1 MIKEKNIR
9 KDGKKIGGRSDSNAK
24 RHFMIFLFIA
34 VIVTVGAFG
43 FLHFKKSSSGS
54 INTKTGLFTAKRGDL
69 TISVTESGDIKAVK
83 SEIIKSEVEM
93 RTTIVNIIPEG
104 TIITAEDVN
113 NGKVLVELDSSEMTE
128 QLPQREIEFA
138 AAEASYAEAK
148 EAYDIQVK
156 QNESDIT
163 AAELKVKFSL
173 MDLQKY
179 LGEIAAQKVVWKANH
194 DPNSSIDM
202 VSLLQEIQDPNSGC
216 EASQKLRELT
226 GNITLAEE
234 NLEKATYTL
243 SWTEKL
249 FEREYV
255 AETELREH
263 RLQKTRLVIEKEKAG
278 IALKLFKLY
287 EFPKQ
292 VEQLLS
298 DYNEAGLE
306 LERTR
311 ARARSQLAQAKAKL
325 ASAEAALGLR
335 KERLEK
341 VKKQLAACTIKA
353 PSPGQVV
360 YWSSTQRWVRVKI
373 EQGAEIPRGYRIID
387 IPDTSKMKVEIKVHE
402 TWIDKIEPNQPA
414 KITIAAFPDK
424 VFTGKVLKK
433 APLADQK
440 GSWEPDVKVYTTEVS
455 IDGTHD
461 FIKTGMTGK
470 VEVTIDDLN
479 DVLYVPIQSVVSTEE
494 KTICYVSTNKKLEE
508 REVVTGLFDDDFVEI
523 KSGLNEGE
531 KVLLNPPR
539 WAVPEP
545 AKEQTETK
553 PEPTKEQA
561 ETKPEPAKEQAET
574 KPEPAKEQAETKP
587 EPAKEQ
593 TETKPEPAK
602 EQTETKPE
610 PSK

>member
-1 MIKEKNIR
+1 MSDKNIIKEKNI
-9 KDGKKIGGRSDSNAK
+9 KEDNKKIDARSASNAK
-24 RHFMIFLFIA
+24 RHLLIFLFIA
-34 VIVTVGAFG
+34 FIVTISAFG
-43 FLHFKKSSSGS
+43 LLYFKKSHSGS

-104 TIITAEDVN
+104 TTITAEDVN

-179 LGEIAAQKVVWKANH
+179 LGEIAAQKVVWKANQ

-226 GNITLAEE
+226 GDITLAEE

-263 RLQKTRLVIEKEKAG
+263 RLQKTRLGIEKEKAG

-325 ASAEAALGLR
+325 ASAKAALGLR

-440 GSWEPDVKVYTTEVS
+440 GSWEPDVKVYTTDVS
-455 IDGTHD
+455 IEGTHD

-470 VEVTIDDLN
+470 VEVTIDELK
-479 DVLYVPIQSVVSTEE
+479 DVLYVPIQSVVSDEDTRV
-494 KTICYVSTNKKLEE
+494 CYVMANNRLQK

-523 KSGLNEGE
+523 KSGLTEGE

-539 WAVPEP
+539 WITP
-545 AKEQTETK
+545 KSTE
-553 PEPTKEQA
+553 E
-561 ETKPEPAKEQAET
+561 
-574 KPEPAKEQAETKP
+574 
-587 EPAKEQ
+587 
-593 TETKPEPAK
+593 
-602 EQTETKPE
+602 
-610 PSK
+610 

>member
-1 MIKEKNIR
+1 MSDKNIIKEKNI
-9 KDGKKIGGRSDSNAK
+9 KEDNKKIDARSASNAK
-24 RHFMIFLFIA
+24 RHLLIFLFIA
-34 VIVTVGAFG
+34 FIVTISAFG
-43 FLHFKKSSSGS
+43 LLYFKKSHSGS

-104 TIITAEDVN
+104 TTITAEDVN

-179 LGEIAAQKVVWKANH
+179 LGEIAAQKVVWKANQ

-226 GNITLAEE
+226 GDITLAEE

-263 RLQKTRLVIEKEKAG
+263 RLQKTRLGIEKEKAG

-325 ASAEAALGLR
+325 ASAEAALGL
-335 KERLEK
+335 
-341 VKKQLAACTIKA
+341 
-353 PSPGQVV
+353 
-360 YWSSTQRWVRVKI
+360 
-373 EQGAEIPRGYRIID
+373 
-387 IPDTSKMKVEIKVHE
+387 
-402 TWIDKIEPNQPA
+402 
-414 KITIAAFPDK
+414 
-424 VFTGKVLKK
+424 
-433 APLADQK
+433 
-440 GSWEPDVKVYTTEVS
+440 
-455 IDGTHD
+455 
-461 FIKTGMTGK
+461 
-470 VEVTIDDLN
+470 
-479 DVLYVPIQSVVSTEE
+479 
-494 KTICYVSTNKKLEE
+494 
-508 REVVTGLFDDDFVEI
+508 
-523 KSGLNEGE
+523 
-531 KVLLNPPR
+531 
-539 WAVPEP
+539 
-545 AKEQTETK
+545 
-553 PEPTKEQA
+553 
-561 ETKPEPAKEQAET
+561 
-574 KPEPAKEQAETKP
+574 
-587 EPAKEQ
+587 
-593 TETKPEPAK
+593 
-602 EQTETKPE
+602 
-610 PSK
+610 